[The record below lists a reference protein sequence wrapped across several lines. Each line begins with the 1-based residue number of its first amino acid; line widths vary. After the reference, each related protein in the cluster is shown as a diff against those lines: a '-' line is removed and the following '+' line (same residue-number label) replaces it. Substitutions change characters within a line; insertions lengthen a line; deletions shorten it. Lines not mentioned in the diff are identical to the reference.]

1 MLICMN
7 TFSTIKSKQQAE
19 NYFSEELRQYFDG
32 SNIKGRLMERLGL
45 AKNIPSEKI
54 FTDIL
59 NNKHPVTG
67 KKLRPH
73 DSKRLLFSFC
83 FSAPKSLSILALFT
97 DDKRLFDAHRKASNI
112 VGDWLENFAEVRKR
126 KGGRSDSVLTGETLR
141 FSCEHLLSRAKDPQL
156 HSHEVFFNLTYD
168 KEFNAFYALDP
179 GQMGTRSKLATHIYR
194 NILTRELNKIS
205 VPAYIDGS
213 GRVKIYGISDKL
225 CSYYSKRSKEINKYV
240 EDYERAHPERKCGKK
255 FRAKLANAI
264 KEKKL
269 TIAEE
274 NLAIAR
280 FKEEIEDANLDED
293 LYRIANVEKGYA
305 DSILDRIKSGM
316 DKLTSPL
323 FKRSADEIVRIY
335 EKDISQRRGCINKY
349 DYLMGALICA
359 KAEVSYSEIT
369 KAVEK
374 RLNAREISQC
384 KDTIILKSND
394 AVRTEILK
402 VLPELK
408 NIRLQYLHSS
418 SQKAAIKNLLH
429 AKKILADSQP
439 VVEIKESE
447 FGNATGDMAYLSKL
461 AVNGGTKVYYLN
473 ASRKIK
479 RKKSGSH
486 YAEALKFEKLGSVE
500 KESLIIVDNAD
511 YVDNDHMLDLLKT
524 SKDRRCKIVLLTCEG
539 LKTDLRLHAVDA
551 VRTQAVKMAPPVP
564 EAIRKDFKDLANAVR
579 DYRVFYGNFK
589 QAGLD
594 MKLVFLS
601 EKSKDAF
608 VKKYAEFYNAEPPD
622 YGIYPNVNIEDTN
635 YYLFAQDGEDTKEA
649 ENNLA
654 KQGLSVHVA
663 KFSAPEHNIPPV
675 YAKRPMGKYPATL
688 AQNKAGALERKYS
701 GINVNPQ
708 TDRNKSHIPIGKP
721 LAMQTSP
728 SLKPNQ
734 TLNPPILHKPRGND
748 KSQELTN
755 MGNRNP
761 PLGDSNHLRLNVAG
775 QAAGSKARGLPERGI
790 PHHPPQN
797 TGGATQP
804 PSNAIGRSDSNKIDP
819 SQTYEDKDSPNRTPK
834 NPPNTLPPDDFWDR

>member
-19 NYFSEELRQYFDG
+19 NYFSEELQQYFDG
-32 SNIKGRLMERLGL
+32 SNIKGKLMERLGI
-45 AKNIPSEKI
+45 AKNIPLKNI
-54 FTDIL
+54 FTAIL

-67 KKLRPH
+67 KKLRPRE
-73 DSKRLLFSFC
+73 SKRLLFSFC
-83 FSAPKSLSILALFT
+83 FSAPKSLSVLALFT

-112 VGDWLENFAEVRKR
+112 AGDWLENFAEVRKR
-126 KGGRSDSVLTGETLR
+126 KGGRTDSVLTGETLQ
-141 FSCEHLLSRAKDPQL
+141 FSCEHMLSRAEDPQL
-156 HSHEVFFNLTYD
+156 HSHEVFFNITYD
-168 KEFNAFYALDP
+168 KELNAFYALDP

-240 EDYERAHPERKCGKK
+240 EDYERAHPGQKCGNR
-255 FRAKLANAI
+255 FRAKVANAF
-264 KEKKL
+264 KGKKL
-269 TIAEE
+269 SIAEE

-280 FKEEIEDANLDED
+280 FKEEIEDANLDEE
-293 LYRIANVEKGYA
+293 LYRIANIEKGYA
-305 DSILDRIKSGM
+305 DSIWGKLISSLTKRNA
-316 DKLTSPL
+316 DK
-323 FKRSADEIVRIY
+323 IVSIY
-335 EKDISQRRGCINKY
+335 EKSISQRRGCINMY

-359 KAEVSYSEIT
+359 KAEVSYSEIRE
-369 KAVEK
+369 AVKK
-374 RLNAREISQC
+374 RLNAREISQY

-394 AVRTEILK
+394 AVRKEILK

-408 NIRLQYLHSS
+408 NIRLQCLHSS
-418 SQKAAIKNLLH
+418 SQKAAIKNLPH

-439 VVEIKESE
+439 VLEIKESE
-447 FGNATGDMAYLSKL
+447 FGNVTGDMAYLSKL

-479 RKKSGSH
+479 REKSDSH

-524 SKDRRCKIVLLTCEG
+524 SKDRRCKIVLLTREG
-539 LKTDLRLHAVDA
+539 FKTDPRLHAIDA
-551 VRTQAVKMAPPVP
+551 VRAQAVKMAPPAP
-564 EAIRKDFKDLANAVR
+564 KAIRKDFKDLANAVR
-579 DYRVFYGNFK
+579 DYRIFYGNFK

-594 MKLVFLS
+594 MKLVFLR

-654 KQGLSVHVA
+654 KQGLSMHVA

-675 YAKRPMGKYPATL
+675 YANRPMGKYPSTL
-688 AQNKAGALERKYS
+688 AQNKTGALERKYS
-701 GINVNPQ
+701 GINANPQ
-708 TDRNKSHIPIGKP
+708 TDRNKSRIPIGKP

-728 SLKPNQ
+728 SLKPKQ
-734 TLNPPILHKPRGND
+734 TLNPPVLHKLRGDD
-748 KSQELTN
+748 KSQDLTN

-761 PLGDSNHLRLNVAG
+761 PLGDSNHIRLNVAG

-834 NPPNTLPPDDFWDR
+834 NPPNTPPPDDFWDR

>member
-54 FTDIL
+54 FTAIL

-67 KKLRPH
+67 KKLRPRE
-73 DSKRLLFSFC
+73 SKRLLFSFC
-83 FSAPKSLSILALFT
+83 FSAPKPLSILALFT

-112 VGDWLENFAEVRKR
+112 AGDWLENFAEVRKR
-126 KGGRSDSVLTGETLR
+126 KGGRTDSVLTGETLR

-156 HSHEVFFNLTYD
+156 HSHEVFFNITYD
-168 KEFNAFYALDP
+168 KELNAFYALDP

-213 GRVKIYGISDKL
+213 GRVKIHGISDKL
-225 CSYYSKRSKEINKYV
+225 CSDYSKRSKEINGYV
-240 EDYERAHPERKCGKK
+240 EDYEKAHPGQKCGKK
-255 FRAKLANAI
+255 FRAKVANVI

-274 NLAIAR
+274 NLAIAK
-280 FKEEIEDANLDED
+280 FKEEIEDASLDED
-293 LYRIANVEKGYA
+293 LYRIANLEKGWR

-316 DKLTSPL
+316 YKLTSPL

-335 EKDISQRRGCINKY
+335 EEGISQRRGCINKY

-369 KAVEK
+369 KVLEK
-374 RLNAREISQC
+374 RLNTREISQC
-384 KDTIILKSND
+384 KDTIILKSNG
-394 AVRTEILK
+394 AVRKEILK
-402 VLPELK
+402 ILPELK
-408 NIRLQYLHSS
+408 NIRLQYPLSG
-418 SQKAAIKNLLH
+418 SQKAAIKNLPH
-429 AKKILADSQP
+429 AKKILDDSQP

-447 FGNATGDMAYLSKL
+447 FGSATGDMAFISKL
-461 AVNGGTKVYYLN
+461 VVNGGTKAYYLN

-479 RKKSGSH
+479 RKKMGAH

-500 KESLIIVDNAD
+500 NGSLIIVDNAD

-524 SKDRRCKIVLLTCEG
+524 SRDRRCKIILLTCEG
-539 LKTDLRLHAVDA
+539 LKTDPRLHAIDA
-551 VRTQAVKMAPPVP
+551 VRAQAVKMAPPVP
-564 EAIRKDFKDLANAVR
+564 KAIRKDFKDLANAVR

-589 QAGLD
+589 QSGLD

-601 EKSKDAF
+601 EKSRDAF
-608 VKKYAEFYNAEPPD
+608 VKKYAEFYNAELPD
-622 YGIYPNVNIEDTN
+622 YGIYPNINMEDTN
-635 YYLFAQDGEDTKEA
+635 YYLFAQDGEDTGEA

-663 KFSAPEHNIPPV
+663 KFFAPEHNIPPV
-675 YAKRPMGKYPATL
+675 YAKRTMGKYPSTL
-688 AQNKAGALERKYS
+688 AQNKTGTLERKYT
-701 GINVNPQ
+701 GINANPQ
-708 TDRNKSHIPIGKP
+708 TDRNKSRIPIGKP
-721 LAMQTSP
+721 LARQG
-728 SLKPNQ
+728 LQNIKPNQ
-734 TLNPPILHKPRGND
+734 ALNPPILHRPQGND
-748 KSQELTN
+748 KLQGLSN
-755 MGNRNP
+755 AGNRNP
-761 PLGDSNHLRLNVAG
+761 PHGDSSHSRPGSAG
-775 QAAGSKARGLPERGI
+775 QAPKARGFPERD
-790 PHHPPQN
+790 HYPPQN

-804 PSNAIGRSDSNKIDP
+804 PSNAIGRSDSNEIDK
-819 SQTYEDKDSPNRTPK
+819 SQTQSGKDSRNKAPK
-834 NPPNTLPPDDFWDR
+834 DPPPPDDFWDR

>member
-1 MLICMN
+1 M
-7 TFSTIKSKQQAE
+7 
-19 NYFSEELRQYFDG
+19 
-32 SNIKGRLMERLGL
+32 
-45 AKNIPSEKI
+45 
-54 FTDIL
+54 
-59 NNKHPVTG
+59 
-67 KKLRPH
+67 
-73 DSKRLLFSFC
+73 
-83 FSAPKSLSILALFT
+83 FT

-112 VGDWLENFAEVRKR
+112 AGDWLENFAEVRKR
-126 KGGRSDSVLTGETLR
+126 KGGRTDSVLTGEALR
-141 FSCEHLLSRAKDPQL
+141 FSCEHMLSRAEDPQL
-156 HSHEVFFNLTYD
+156 HSHEVFFNITYD
-168 KEFNAFYALDP
+168 KELNAFYALDP

-205 VPAYIDGS
+205 VPAYIDES

-240 EDYERAHPERKCGKK
+240 ENYERAYPGQKCGNR
-255 FRAKLANAI
+255 FRAKVANAF
-264 KEKKL
+264 KGKKL
-269 TIAEE
+269 SIAEE
-274 NLAIAR
+274 NLTIAR
-280 FKEEIEDANLDED
+280 FKEEIEDANLDEE
-293 LYRIANVEKGYA
+293 LYRIANIEKGYV

-323 FKRSADEIVRIY
+323 FKRNADKIVSIY
-335 EKDISQRRGCINKY
+335 EKGISQKRGCINMY

-359 KAEVSYSEIT
+359 KAEVSYSEIRE
-369 KAVEK
+369 AVKK
-374 RLNAREISQC
+374 RLNAREISQY

-394 AVRTEILK
+394 AVRKEILK

-408 NIRLQYLHSS
+408 NIRLQCLHSS
-418 SQKAAIKNLLH
+418 SQKAAIKNLPH
-429 AKKILADSQP
+429 AKKILDDSQP
-439 VVEIKESE
+439 LVEIKESE
-447 FGNATGDMAYLSKL
+447 FGKATGDMAYLSKL

-479 RKKSGSH
+479 RKKTGSH

-524 SKDRRCKIVLLTCEG
+524 SKDRRCKIVLLTREG
-539 LKTDLRLHAVDA
+539 FKTDPRLHAIDA
-551 VRTQAVKMAPPVP
+551 VRAQAVKMAPPVP

-675 YAKRPMGKYPATL
+675 YANRPMGKYPSTL
-688 AQNKAGALERKYS
+688 AQNKTGALERKYS
-701 GINVNPQ
+701 GINANPQ
-708 TDRNKSHIPIGKP
+708 TDRNKSRIPIGKP

-728 SLKPNQ
+728 SLKPKQ
-734 TLNPPILHKPRGND
+734 TLNPPVLHKLRGDD
-748 KSQELTN
+748 KSQDLTN

-761 PLGDSNHLRLNVAG
+761 PPGDSSHSRPGSAG
-775 QAAGSKARGLPERGI
+775 QAPKARGFPERD
-790 PHHPPQN
+790 HYPPQN

-804 PSNAIGRSDSNKIDP
+804 PGNAIGRSDSNEIDKP
-819 SQTYEDKDSPNRTPK
+819 QTQSGKDSRNKAPK
-834 NPPNTLPPDDFWDR
+834 DPPLPDDFWDR

>member
-32 SNIKGRLMERLGL
+32 SNIKGRLIERLGL
-45 AKNIPSEKI
+45 TKNIPSEKI
-54 FTDIL
+54 FTAIL

-73 DSKRLLFSFC
+73 ESKRLLFSFC

-126 KGGRSDSVLTGETLR
+126 KGGRSDNVLTGETLR
-141 FSCEHLLSRAKDPQL
+141 FSCEHMLSRAEDPQL
-156 HSHEVFFNLTYD
+156 HSHEVFFNITYD
-168 KEFNAFYALDP
+168 KELNAFYALDP

-205 VPAYIDGS
+205 VPAYIDES
-213 GRVKIYGISDKL
+213 GKVKIYGISDKL

-240 EDYERAHPERKCGKK
+240 EDYERAHPGQKCGNR
-255 FRAKLANAI
+255 FRAKVANAF
-264 KEKKL
+264 KGKKL
-269 TIAEE
+269 SIAEE

-280 FKEEIEDANLDED
+280 FKEEIEDANLDEE
-293 LYRIANVEKGYA
+293 LYRIANIEKGYA
-305 DSILDRIKSGM
+305 DSIWGKLISSLTKRNA
-316 DKLTSPL
+316 DK
-323 FKRSADEIVRIY
+323 IVSIY
-335 EKDISQRRGCINKY
+335 EKSISQRRGCINMY

-359 KAEVSYSEIT
+359 KAEVSYSEIRE
-369 KAVEK
+369 AVKK
-374 RLNAREISQC
+374 RLNAREISQY

-394 AVRTEILK
+394 AVRKEILK

-408 NIRLQYLHSS
+408 NIRLQCLHSS
-418 SQKAAIKNLLH
+418 SQKAAIKKLPH
-429 AKKILADSQP
+429 AKKILDDSQP
-439 VVEIKESE
+439 VDEIKESE
-447 FGNATGDMAYLSKL
+447 FGSATGDMAFISKL
-461 AVNGGTKVYYLN
+461 VVNGGTKAYYLN

-479 RKKSGSH
+479 RKKTGAH
-486 YAEALKFEKLGSVE
+486 HAEALKFEKLGSVE
-500 KESLIIVDNAD
+500 NGSLIIVDNAD

-524 SKDRRCKIVLLTCEG
+524 SRDRRCKIVLLTCEG
-539 LKTDLRLHAVDA
+539 LKTDPRLHAIDA
-551 VRTQAVKMAPPVP
+551 VRAQAVKMAPPVP
-564 EAIRKDFKDLANAVR
+564 KAIRKDFKDLANAVR

-589 QAGLD
+589 EAGLD

-608 VKKYAEFYNAEPPD
+608 VKKYAEFYNAMPPD

-635 YYLFAQDGEDTKEA
+635 YYLFAQDGEDTGEA

-654 KQGLSVHVA
+654 KHGLSVHVA
-663 KFSAPEHNIPPV
+663 KFFAPEHNIPPI
-675 YAKRPMGKYPATL
+675 YANRPIGRPV
-688 AQNKAGALERKYS
+688 QNKTGTLERKYS
-701 GINVNPQ
+701 GINANPQ
-708 TDRNKSHIPIGKP
+708 TDRNKSRIPIGKP

-734 TLNPPILHKPRGND
+734 TLNPPILHKLRGDD
-748 KSQELTN
+748 KSQDSTN

-761 PLGDSNHLRLNVAG
+761 PLGDSNHSRPGSAG
-775 QAAGSKARGLPERGI
+775 QAPKARGFPERD
-790 PHHPPQN
+790 HYPPQN

-804 PSNAIGRSDSNKIDP
+804 PGNAIGRSDSNEIDKP
-819 SQTYEDKDSPNRTPK
+819 QTQSGKDSRNKAPK
-834 NPPNTLPPDDFWDR
+834 DPPPPDDFWDR

>member
-19 NYFSEELRQYFDG
+19 NYFSAELRQYFDG

-54 FTDIL
+54 FTAIL

-73 DSKRLLFSFC
+73 ESKRLLFSFC
-83 FSAPKSLSILALFT
+83 FSAPKPLSILALFT
-97 DDKRLFDAHRKASNI
+97 DDKRLFDVHRKASNI

-126 KGGRSDSVLTGETLR
+126 KGGRSDNVLTGETLR

-168 KEFNAFYALDP
+168 KDFNAFYALDP

-205 VPAYIDGS
+205 VPAYIDGR

-240 EDYERAHPERKCGKK
+240 EDYERAHPGQKCGNR
-255 FRAKLANAI
+255 FRAKVANAF
-264 KEKKL
+264 KGKKL
-269 TIAEE
+269 SIAEE

-280 FKEEIEDANLDED
+280 FKEEIEDANLDEE
-293 LYRIANVEKGYA
+293 LYRIANIEKGYA
-305 DSILDRIKSGM
+305 DSIWGKLISSLTKRNA
-316 DKLTSPL
+316 DK
-323 FKRSADEIVRIY
+323 IVSIY
-335 EKDISQRRGCINKY
+335 EKSISQRRGCINMY

-359 KAEVSYSEIT
+359 KAEVSYSEI
-369 KAVEK
+369 KEAVKK
-374 RLNAREISQC
+374 RLNAREISQY

-394 AVRTEILK
+394 AVRKEIIK
-402 VLPELK
+402 ILPELK
-408 NIRLQYLHSS
+408 NIMLQYPLSS
-418 SQKAAIKNLLH
+418 SQKAAIKNLPH

-447 FGNATGDMAYLSKL
+447 FGSATGDMAFISKL
-461 AVNGGTKVYYLN
+461 VVNGGTKAYYLN

-479 RKKSGSH
+479 RKKTGAH

-539 LKTDLRLHAVDA
+539 LKTDPRLHAIDA
-551 VRTQAVKMAPPVP
+551 VRAQAVKMAPPVP

-594 MKLVFLS
+594 IKLVFLS
-601 EKSKDAF
+601 EKSKYAF
-608 VKKYAEFYNAEPPD
+608 VKKYAEFYNAEPLD

-654 KQGLSVHVA
+654 KHGLSVHVA
-663 KFSAPEHNIPPV
+663 KFFAPEHNIPPI
-675 YAKRPMGKYPATL
+675 YAKRPIGRNPSTL
-688 AQNKAGALERKYS
+688 AQNKAGTLERKYS
-701 GINVNPQ
+701 GINANPQ
-708 TDRNKSHIPIGKP
+708 TDRNKSRIPIGKP
-721 LAMQTSP
+721 LTMQTSP
-728 SLKPNQ
+728 SLKPKQ
-734 TLNPPILHKPRGND
+734 TLNPPVLHKLRGDD
-748 KSQELTN
+748 KSQDLTN

-761 PLGDSNHLRLNVAG
+761 PLGDSNHIRLNVAG

-804 PSNAIGRSDSNKIDP
+804 PGNAIGRSDSNEIDKP
-819 SQTYEDKDSPNRTPK
+819 QTQSGKDSRNKAPK
-834 NPPNTLPPDDFWDR
+834 DPPPPDDFWDR

>member
-1 MLICMN
+1 MN

-19 NYFSEELRQYFDG
+19 NYFSEELQQYFDG

-54 FTDIL
+54 FTAIL

-73 DSKRLLFSFC
+73 KSKRLLFSFC
-83 FSAPKSLSILALFT
+83 FSAPKPLSILALFT
-97 DDKRLFDAHRKASNI
+97 DDKRLFDVHRKASNI

-126 KGGRSDSVLTGETLR
+126 KGGRSDNVLTGETLR

-168 KEFNAFYALDP
+168 KDFNAFYALDP

-205 VPAYIDGS
+205 VPAYIDGR

-240 EDYERAHPERKCGKK
+240 EDYERAHPGQKCGNR
-255 FRAKLANAI
+255 FRAKVANAF
-264 KEKKL
+264 KGKKL
-269 TIAEE
+269 SIAEE

-280 FKEEIEDANLDED
+280 FKEEIEDANLDEE
-293 LYRIANVEKGYA
+293 LYRIANIEKGYA
-305 DSILDRIKSGM
+305 DSIWGKLISSLTKRNA
-316 DKLTSPL
+316 DK
-323 FKRSADEIVRIY
+323 IVSIY
-335 EKDISQRRGCINKY
+335 EKSISQRRGCINMY

-359 KAEVSYSEIT
+359 KAEVSYSEIRE
-369 KAVEK
+369 AVKK
-374 RLNAREISQC
+374 RLNAREISQY

-394 AVRTEILK
+394 AVRKEIVK
-402 VLPELK
+402 ILPELK
-408 NIRLQYLHSS
+408 NIMLQYPLSS
-418 SQKAAIKNLLH
+418 SQKAAIKNLPH
-429 AKKILADSQP
+429 AKRILADSQP

-447 FGNATGDMAYLSKL
+447 FGSATGDMAFISKL
-461 AVNGGTKVYYLN
+461 VVNGGTKAYYLN

-479 RKKSGSH
+479 RKKTGAR

-500 KESLIIVDNAD
+500 NGSLIIVDNAD

-524 SKDRRCKIVLLTCEG
+524 SRDRRCKIILLTCEG
-539 LKTDLRLHAVDA
+539 LKTDPRLHAIDA
-551 VRTQAVKMAPPVP
+551 VRAQAVKMAPPVP

-594 MKLVFLS
+594 IKLVFLS
-601 EKSKDAF
+601 EKSKYAF
-608 VKKYAEFYNAEPPD
+608 VKKYAEFYNAEPLD

-654 KQGLSVHVA
+654 KHGLSVHVA
-663 KFSAPEHNIPPV
+663 KFFAPEHNIPPI
-675 YAKRPMGKYPATL
+675 YAKRPIGRNPSTL
-688 AQNKAGALERKYS
+688 AQNKAGTLERKYS
-701 GINVNPQ
+701 GINANPQ
-708 TDRNKSHIPIGKP
+708 TDRNKSRIPIGKP
-721 LAMQTSP
+721 LTMQTSP
-728 SLKPNQ
+728 SLKPKQ
-734 TLNPPILHKPRGND
+734 TLNPPVLHKLRGDD
-748 KSQELTN
+748 KSQDLTN

-761 PLGDSNHLRLNVAG
+761 PLGDSNHIRLNVAG

-804 PSNAIGRSDSNKIDP
+804 PGNAIGRSDSNEIDKP
-819 SQTYEDKDSPNRTPK
+819 QTQSGKDSRNKAPK
-834 NPPNTLPPDDFWDR
+834 DPPPPDDFWDW

>member
-19 NYFSEELRQYFDG
+19 NYFSAELRQYFDG

-73 DSKRLLFSFC
+73 KSKRLLFSFC
-83 FSAPKSLSILALFT
+83 FSAPKSLSVLALFT

-112 VGDWLENFAEVRKR
+112 AGDWLENFAEVRKR
-126 KGGRSDSVLTGETLR
+126 KGGRTDSVLTGETLR
-141 FSCEHLLSRAKDPQL
+141 FSCEHMLSRAEDPQL
-156 HSHEVFFNLTYD
+156 HSHEVFFNITYD
-168 KEFNAFYALDP
+168 KELNAFYALDP

-205 VPAYIDGS
+205 VPAYIDES

-240 EDYERAHPERKCGKK
+240 EDYERAHPGQKCGNR
-255 FRAKLANAI
+255 FRAKVANAF
-264 KEKKL
+264 KGKKL
-269 TIAEE
+269 SIAEE

-280 FKEEIEDANLDED
+280 FKEEIEDANLDEE
-293 LYRIANVEKGYA
+293 LYRIANIEKGYVDSLWGKLISSLTKRNA
-305 DSILDRIKSGM
+305 DK
-316 DKLTSPL
+316 
-323 FKRSADEIVRIY
+323 IVSIY
-335 EKDISQRRGCINKY
+335 EKGISQKRGCINMY

-359 KAEVSYSEIT
+359 KAEVSYSEIRE
-369 KAVEK
+369 AVKK
-374 RLNAREISQC
+374 RLNAREISQY

-394 AVRTEILK
+394 AVRKEIVK
-402 VLPELK
+402 ILPELK
-408 NIRLQYLHSS
+408 NIMLQYPLSS
-418 SQKAAIKNLLH
+418 SQKAAIKNLPH

-447 FGNATGDMAYLSKL
+447 FGSATGDMAFISKL
-461 AVNGGTKVYYLN
+461 VVNGGTKAYYLN

-479 RKKSGSH
+479 RKKTGAH

-500 KESLIIVDNAD
+500 NGSLIIVDNAD

-524 SKDRRCKIVLLTCEG
+524 SRDRRCKIILLTCEG
-539 LKTDLRLHAVDA
+539 LKTDPRLHAIDA
-551 VRTQAVKMAPPVP
+551 VRAQAVKMAPPIP
-564 EAIRKDFKDLANAVR
+564 KAIRKDFKDLANAVR

-589 QAGLD
+589 QSGLD
-594 MKLVFLS
+594 MKLVFLN

-608 VKKYAEFYNAEPPD
+608 VKKYAKFYNAEPLD
-622 YGIYPNVNIEDTN
+622 YGIYPNINIEDTN
-635 YYLFAQDGEDTKEA
+635 YYLFAQDGEDTEEA

-663 KFSAPEHNIPPV
+663 KFLAPEHNIPPI
-675 YAKRPMGKYPATL
+675 YANRPIGRYPVAPV
-688 AQNKAGALERKYS
+688 QNKTGTLERKYT
-701 GINVNPQ
+701 GINANPQ
-708 TDRNKSHIPIGKP
+708 SGKSKSSMPIQKP
-721 LAMQTSP
+721 LARQG
-728 SLKPNQ
+728 LQNIKPNQ
-734 TLNPPILHKPRGND
+734 ALNPPILHRPQGND
-748 KSQELTN
+748 KLQGLTN
-755 MGNRNP
+755 AGNRNP
-761 PLGDSNHLRLNVAG
+761 PHGDSSHSRPGSAG
-775 QAAGSKARGLPERGI
+775 QAPKARGFPERDI
-790 PHHPPQN
+790 PHYPPQN
-797 TGGATQP
+797 TAGATQP
-804 PSNAIGRSDSNKIDP
+804 PGNAIGRSDSNEIDKP
-819 SQTYEDKDSPNRTPK
+819 QTQSGKDSPNKAPK
-834 NPPNTLPPDDFWDR
+834 DPPLPDDFWDR

>member
-19 NYFSEELRQYFDG
+19 NYFSAELRQYFDG

-67 KKLRPH
+67 KKLRPRE
-73 DSKRLLFSFC
+73 SKRLLFSFC
-83 FSAPKSLSILALFT
+83 FSAPKPLSILAMFT

-112 VGDWLENFAEVRKR
+112 AGDWLENFAEVGKR
-126 KGGRSDSVLTGETLR
+126 KGGRTDSVLTGETLR
-141 FSCEHLLSRAKDPQL
+141 FSCEHMLSRAEDPQL
-156 HSHEVFFNLTYD
+156 HSHEVFFNITYD
-168 KEFNAFYALDP
+168 KELNAFYALDP
-179 GQMGTRSKLATHIYR
+179 GQMGTRSNLATHIYR

-205 VPAYIDGS
+205 VPAYIDES

-240 EDYERAHPERKCGKK
+240 EDYERAHPGQKCGNR
-255 FRAKLANAI
+255 FRAKVANAF
-264 KEKKL
+264 KGKKL
-269 TIAEE
+269 SIAEE

-280 FKEEIEDANLDED
+280 FKEEIEDANLDEE
-293 LYRIANVEKGYA
+293 LYRIANIEKGYA
-305 DSILDRIKSGM
+305 DSLWGKLISSLTKRNA
-316 DKLTSPL
+316 DK
-323 FKRSADEIVRIY
+323 IVSIY
-335 EKDISQRRGCINKY
+335 EKGISQKRGCINMY

-359 KAEVSYSEIT
+359 KAEVSYSEIRE
-369 KAVEK
+369 AVKK
-374 RLNAREISQC
+374 RLNAREISQY

-394 AVRTEILK
+394 AVRKEIIK
-402 VLPELK
+402 ILPELK
-408 NIRLQYLHSS
+408 NIMLQYPLSS
-418 SQKAAIKNLLH
+418 SQKAAIKNLPH

-447 FGNATGDMAYLSKL
+447 FGSATGDMAFISKL
-461 AVNGGTKVYYLN
+461 VVNGGTKAYYLN

-479 RKKSGSH
+479 RKKTGAH
-486 YAEALKFEKLGSVE
+486 YAEALKFEELGSVE
-500 KESLIIVDNAD
+500 NGSLIIVDNAD

-524 SKDRRCKIVLLTCEG
+524 SRDRRCKIILLTCEG
-539 LKTDLRLHAVDA
+539 LKTDPRLHAIDA
-551 VRTQAVKMAPPVP
+551 VRAQAVKIAPPVP
-564 EAIRKDFKDLANAVR
+564 KAIRKDFKDLANAVR

-589 QAGLD
+589 EAGLD

-608 VKKYAEFYNAEPPD
+608 VKKYAEFYNAMPPD

-654 KQGLSVHVA
+654 KHGLSVHVA
-663 KFSAPEHNIPPV
+663 KFFAPEHNIPPI
-675 YAKRPMGKYPATL
+675 YANMPIGRYPATL
-688 AQNKAGALERKYS
+688 AQNKAGTLERKYS
-701 GINVNPQ
+701 GINANPQ
-708 TDRNKSHIPIGKP
+708 TDRNKSRIPIGKP

-728 SLKPNQ
+728 SPKPNQ
-734 TLNPPILHKPRGND
+734 ALNPPILHRPQGND
-748 KSQELTN
+748 KLQGLTN

-761 PLGDSNHLRLNVAG
+761 PLGNSNHLRLNVAG
-775 QAAGSKARGLPERGI
+775 QAARSKARGLPERDI
-790 PHHPPQN
+790 PHYLPQN

-804 PSNAIGRSDSNKIDP
+804 SSNAIGRSDSNEIDKP
-819 SQTYEDKDSPNRTPK
+819 QTQSGKDSPNRAPK
-834 NPPNTLPPDDFWDR
+834 NPPNTPPPDDFWDR